1 MTSWTVGQLLEA
13 TGGELVPPPVW
24 SAGGRRLTGV
34 SLAVGQQTSGGMVT
48 GNPTLRPVSGIS
60 LDSRRLQP
68 GEAFVAIRG
77 LRFDAHDFLP
87 EAIARGAA
95 CLIVARLPEPLPSVA
110 TILVPDTVQALGAI
124 AAFHRARC
132 PIPVIAVTGSC
143 GKTTTKELIAHL
155 LQVSRRVLKTQ
166 GTENNHIGLPLT
178 VLKLTASHEVAV
190 VELGSNHPG
199 EIAYLANIARP
210 TVAVITNVGPAHL
223 EFFGSL
229 DGVRR
234 EKVSLVEALGPGGW
248 AIVPGDQ
255 LDVLLEAKSRLAPGA
270 RLMTFGTSTQ
280 CGIQADD
287 IRREDRG
294 LSMRVRDVPGRFAL
308 PLLGLHNLENAL
320 AALACV
326 KALGIPLESVQEPL
340 RRFEPLPW
348 RSQLIQANGI
358 TIVNDCYNANPLS
371 FARAL
376 EIFRDLSVRRKVL
389 IAGDMLELGEDA
401 PLAHQ
406 TIGRLATQV
415 GVDVVVAVGSFAAE
429 VAKGAATGDHI
440 TPMTCRTVE
449 ELQDL
454 LPTILQAGDGLLIKG
469 SRKLQL
475 EQVTEFLLQRFSN
488 HEQCNQ

>member
-13 TGGELVPPPVW
+13 IGGELV
-24 SAGGRRLTGV
+24 TGDRM
-34 SLAVGQQTSGGMVT
+34 T
-48 GNPTLRPVSGIS
+48 PVSGVS
-60 LDSRRLQP
+60 LDSRRLAP
-68 GEAFVAIRG
+68 EEAFVAIRG
-77 LRFDAHDFLP
+77 HRFDAHDFLP

-110 TILVPDTVQALGAI
+110 TILVPDTVRALGAI
-124 AAFHRARC
+124 ASFHRARC

-155 LQVSRRVLKTQ
+155 LQASRRVLKTQ

-178 VLKLTASHEVAV
+178 LLKLTASHEVAV

-320 AALACV
+320 AALACMKV
-326 KALGIPLESVQEPL
+326 LGIPLESVQEHL
-340 RRFEPLPW
+340 RRLAPLPW

-406 TIGRLATQV
+406 TIGRLAMQV

-429 VAKGAATGDHI
+429 VAKGAATRDHI

-449 ELQDL
+449 ELQGL

-469 SRKLQL
+469 SRKMQL
-475 EQVTEFLLQRFSN
+475 ERVTDFLLQHYGYTEETRKR
-488 HEQCNQ
+488 